1 MKKHYIKCNKNPPH
15 LLLLDINLPKAGVV
29 EVTKQLIGKEQ
40 CSILLTT
47 SDIGLNAPKIFEA
60 MGYGAIDVVSLK
72 SYNFDEDLR
81 LLENFIKK
89 VNSISLLLGRH
100 VRIRNKAQKQKSP
113 PTTRDAAL
121 PSIIVIG
128 ASTGGPFALSKNDF
142 NFSCFSKLHRCD
154 YSAY

>member
-15 LLLLDINLPKAGVV
+15 LLLLDINLPKAGGV

-40 CSILLTT
+40 CSILLQLWCR
-47 SDIGLNAPKIFEA
+47 LNVPKIFEA

-81 LLENFIKK
+81 LARKFYKKSQFHFAALWEGTFQLETKPK
-89 VNSISLLLGRH
+89 E
-100 VRIRNKAQKQKSP
+100 KTP

-128 ASTGGPFALSKNDF
+128 ASTGGTFALSKVYF
-142 NFSCFSKLHRCD
+142 NFSLLQQTSPL
-154 YSAY
+154 